1 MAAIDAGYRHFDCA
15 YVYQN
20 EKEIGEG
27 IQQKIKE
34 GVVKREDLFIVS
46 KVRIRC
52 SWVMDTPT
60 LPVNVLQQETNVVL
74 CCSIEEI
81 CNVIELAPDTILLF
95 HFISAVLQFDS
106 FLSPGS
112 NFYCCN
118 LWKARVGRR
127 ITLILTICWQLLFPS
142 QSDNTERNQQSD
154 FLSPKPLQK
163 NLLRA
168 SPPQPCCGLALCR
181 EDMEVLGDG

>member
-52 SWVMDTPT
+52 SWVMDTPG
-60 LPVNVLQQETNVVL
+60 LPVIFIQQETNVL
-74 CCSIEEI
+74 FCCSIEEI
-81 CNVIELAPDTILLF
+81 CNGIELAPDTILLF
-95 HFISAVLQFDS
+95 HFVSTVLQFDS
-106 FLSPGS
+106 LLSTGS

-118 LWKARVGRR
+118 LWLGRVSSLSREKNHPYPNY
-127 ITLILTICWQLLFPS
+127 LVAAFFL
-142 QSDNTERNQQSD
+142 QSI
-154 FLSPKPLQK
+154 
-163 NLLRA
+163 
-168 SPPQPCCGLALCR
+168 
-181 EDMEVLGDG
+181 